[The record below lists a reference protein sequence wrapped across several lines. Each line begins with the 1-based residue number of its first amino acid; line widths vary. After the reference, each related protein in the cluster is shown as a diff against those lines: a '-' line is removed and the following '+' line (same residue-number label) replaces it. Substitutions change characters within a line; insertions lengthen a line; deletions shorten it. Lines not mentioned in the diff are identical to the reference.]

1 MSDKLEQ
8 EARGIITIYK
18 PEISVYCQCNMTYPF
33 LNRVAPQIHQ
43 LSISKVGQHCIL
55 LATASHVHP
64 KKMLH
69 PTQTQLDCSSPLKVQ
84 LIYNVLLKNAF

>member
-64 KKMLH
+64 KKKNVTPHTDPARLLE
-69 PTQTQLDCSSPLKVQ
+69 PTKSATNL
-84 LIYNVLLKNAF
+84 